1 MRRKFLVEYQFT
13 STKADGDA
21 YKQRVVIEAAN
32 EAAAL
37 REASRR
43 GFSEFGA
50 KFTDNCFDWAIRS
63 EIAEA

>member
-21 YKQRVVIEAAN
+21 YTRRLVIDGAN

-37 REASRR
+37 REAGRR